1 LRSRSP
7 QPAPLPA
14 PGVHFA
20 SEYHRR
26 IERLGARLSAI
37 RERREGAGSA
47 ALAGA
52 GQEFV
57 GYRPYRPGEDL
68 RMLDWSLFARLD
80 RPFVRVTRREA
91 FERWAVVVDGSASM
105 GVGPPG
111 KLQWAAEVGAALG
124 VLALRAGATVEMT
137 LTGPGMATFRARRH
151 ADFPGMLAFFEA
163 HTAASTQGLA
173 AWVEGCKLPPDIGRV
188 FLIGDFVDFEP
199 DCVRTL
205 FRRGRELSLV
215 QVLAPEELTP
225 TRSGPVEWADPE
237 GAQRVALVVDRGT
250 RADYER
256 ALHGQLEALGAFA
269 LRHGLAYRCWSSARP
284 FEDAV
289 HDLVVPR

>member
-1 LRSRSP
+1 MRSRSP
-7 QPAPLPA
+7 EPAPLPA

-20 SEYHRR
+20 GEYHRR
-26 IERLGARLSAI
+26 IERLSARLSSI

-47 ALAGA
+47 ALAGS

-68 RMLDWSLFARLD
+68 RMLDWSLLARLD

-91 FERWAVVVDGSASM
+91 FEHWAVVVDGSASM

-111 KLQWAAEVGAALG
+111 KLQWAAEVAAALG
-124 VLALRAGATVEMT
+124 VLALRAGATVDFT
-137 LTGPGMATFRARRH
+137 LTGSRGGGFRARRH
-151 ADFPGMLAFFEA
+151 RDFPGLLAFFEA
-163 HTAASTQGLA
+163 HEAAGSVGLVD
-173 AWVEGCKLPPDIGRV
+173 WLGHSNLKPDVGRV

-199 DCVRTL
+199 ESTRQI

-215 QVLAPEELTP
+215 QVLAPEELAP
-225 TRSGPVEWADPE
+225 SAQGPIEWADPE
-237 GAQRVALVVDRGT
+237 GDGRVSLMLDHGR
-250 RADYER
+250 RAHYEG
-256 ALHGQLEALGAFA
+256 ALHAQLEALGAFA

-289 HDLVVPR
+289 HDLIVPR